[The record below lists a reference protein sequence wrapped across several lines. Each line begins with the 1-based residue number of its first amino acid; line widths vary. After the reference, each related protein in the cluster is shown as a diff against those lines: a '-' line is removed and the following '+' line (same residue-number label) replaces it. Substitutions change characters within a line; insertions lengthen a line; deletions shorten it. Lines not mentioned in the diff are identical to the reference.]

1 MNVDGDKIQ
10 SKDLKYDKTSLGVP
24 KARIDA
30 NGIQN
35 SHLASTQS
43 ANNICDDSFQKLYSK
58 ELDIDEG
65 L

>member
-1 MNVDGDKIQ
+1 MDGDKIQ
-10 SKDLKYDKTSLGVP
+10 SKDLQYDKASIGVA
-24 KARIDA
+24 KRVDA

-35 SHLASTQS
+35 NHLASTQS

>member
-1 MNVDGDKIQ
+1 MNADGDKI
-10 SKDLKYDKTSLGVP
+10 KDLKYDKASLGVP
-24 KARIDA
+24 KSRIDA

-43 ANNICDDSFQKLYSK
+43 ANTICDDSFQKLYSK